1 MCAAYF
7 VVLYIT
13 KDDLEG
19 TVRERVR
26 GFTPNQRVK
35 QRHAP
40 V

>member
-19 TVRERVR
+19 TALNIFELKIGRIRDTVTMES
-26 GFTPNQRVK
+26 
-35 QRHAP
+35 
-40 V
+40 